1 MVAKEAFYIYD
12 FPYLQ
17 VNVCNILNLRFTNAK
32 KRLVSH
38 ARQQIQVLSRKNQY
52 SESST
57 YLWLL
62 EFQQRKT
69 HFEQRLYLR
78 KNRKAPKLVETRSD
92 TNRKNIDSSVSIQ
105 NKEI

>member
-38 ARQQIQVLSRKNQY
+38 ARQ
-52 SESST
+52 
-57 YLWLL
+57 
-62 EFQQRKT
+62 
-69 HFEQRLYLR
+69 
-78 KNRKAPKLVETRSD
+78 
-92 TNRKNIDSSVSIQ
+92 
-105 NKEI
+105 